1 MAGEWQEIEVP
12 RHICHYWQY
21 FADGRLTAMN
31 TLAIISFAAIG
42 VFALAFGWR
51 LVSFIKADGYGFR
64 SASGLPRD
72 WSPEPDL
79 PSVPYLVKPHV

>member
-1 MAGEWQEIEVP
+1 MEI
-12 RHICHYWQY
+12 
-21 FADGRLTAMN
+21 M
-31 TLAIISFAAIG
+31 TLSIAAAIG

-51 LVSFIKADGYGFR
+51 LVSIIKADGYGLR

-79 PSVPYLVKPHV
+79 PSFSYTVKPHA